1 MRKAIFG
8 MAVMALLAV
17 GCQNTPTPTNDSA
30 QVVMN
35 TILQRKSVRSY
46 TSDTIATDV
55 MENLLRAAMAAPSG
69 RNIQPWSFVVLTDKN
84 QYGDI
89 FGNNFNLP
97 MFEAAATVVVI
108 CADTSVLLPP
118 RENPNA
124 EPIRQSNGTWRDDM
138 GAVTENLLLA
148 AEAHGLG
155 ACWTACYPYAD
166 RMEPV
171 KKALGLP
178 ATVVP
183 YSIIPIGH
191 PAGTEQ
197 PKDKWDTSRIHYN
210 HW

>member
-89 FGNNFNLP
+89 FGNNFNLRK
-97 MFEAAATVVVI
+97 
-108 CADTSVLLPP
+108 S
-118 RENPNA
+118 
-124 EPIRQSNGTWRDDM
+124 
-138 GAVTENLLLA
+138 
-148 AEAHGLG
+148 
-155 ACWTACYPYAD
+155 
-166 RMEPV
+166 
-171 KKALGLP
+171 
-178 ATVVP
+178 
-183 YSIIPIGH
+183 
-191 PAGTEQ
+191 
-197 PKDKWDTSRIHYN
+197 
-210 HW
+210 